1 MARKIRPIGEP
12 LRDKF
17 GNQLNTG
24 DIVVFSIGVKEG
36 LEYGRIEQITMS
48 DRLKI
53 RVERLGEHKFMIY
66 YRGTHQVMKLD
77 PRYITLSE

>member
-17 GNQLNTG
+17 GNKLNTG
-24 DIVVFSIGVKEG
+24 DIVVFSISVKEG

-48 DRLKI
+48 DKFKI
-53 RVERLGEHKFMIY
+53 RVERLGEHKFMVY

-77 PRYITLSE
+77 PRYFTLSK